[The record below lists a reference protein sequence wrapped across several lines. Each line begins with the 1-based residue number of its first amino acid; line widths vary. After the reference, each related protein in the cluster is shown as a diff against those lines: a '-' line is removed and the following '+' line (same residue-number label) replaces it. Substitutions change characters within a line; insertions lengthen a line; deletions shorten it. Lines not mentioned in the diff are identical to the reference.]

1 VKLFRSLFGESAE
14 ALEERGDAL
23 RLAGQ
28 WREAAW
34 FYGRAREA
42 ARGAALRERLEERRR
57 EAIRQAFRQ
66 MLDEADSLA
75 RRRMTREALDVLA
88 DAERFSG
95 SAEDEAIVAA
105 RRLALEPEP
114 GATAAGPTAPG
125 EPLAGRMAGMAD
137 GEDPGATVP
146 GVEVDGGELGR
157 AFRERLVGRPEGE
170 RRRFESLGT
179 DGRRGFVQLGQG
191 DPAAALESFDREIAA
206 RPESWVVREL
216 SAQALEGLGR
226 SEEACQH
233 YEAAYRRAPDRAILV
248 LEIARILRD
257 RLGRPADALERLE
270 AAARRHPPA
279 PDTLDLHLERV
290 FLRHE
295 LGRPDEAVDL
305 LTALMDEPH
314 LDRAFL
320 AFNRGGLHEQA
331 GRIEE
336 AERDLKEAVRLAP
349 DNILYLERVADL
361 IFRARRD
368 PDEALALL
376 DQALAVD
383 AHDFAGR
390 RGGLG
395 TSPDRSRL
403 QFKAARILFVLD
415 RTGEAAGRVEE
426 GLIVSHDPRVHEAL
440 LDLRR
445 DIRAAER
452 GVNT

>member
-1 VKLFRSLFGESAE
+1 MKLFRSIFGESAE
-14 ALEERGDAL
+14 VLEERGDAL

-42 ARGAALRERLEERRR
+42 ARGAALRERLEGRER
-57 EAIRQAFRQ
+57 EATHQAFRQ

-75 RRRMTREALDVLA
+75 RRRLSREALDLLA
-88 DAERFSG
+88 EAERFAQG
-95 SAEDEAIVAA
+95 GEDEAIVAA
-105 RRLALEPEP
+105 RRMALRDAD
-114 GATAAGPTAPG
+114 GGGPAPG
-125 EPLAGRMAGMAD
+125 IGLPPAAPVED
-137 GEDPGATVP
+137 GVAL
-146 GVEVDGGELGR
+146 DGGELGR
-157 AFRERLVGRPEGE
+157 AFQERLVGRPDSE
-170 RRRFESLGT
+170 RRRYESLGI
-179 DGRRGFVQLGQG
+179 DGRRGFVQLGAG
-191 DPAAALESFDREIAA
+191 DHAAALESFEKENAV

-216 SAQALEGLGR
+216 AAQALEGLGR
-226 SEEACQH
+226 SEEACQQ
-233 YEAAYRRAPDRAILV
+233 YEAAYRRAPDRSILL

-257 RLGRPADALERLE
+257 RLGRPEEALERLE
-270 AAARRHPPA
+270 TAARRHPPA
-279 PDTLDLHLERV
+279 PESLELHLERV

-295 LGRPDEAVDL
+295 LGRPDDAVAL
-305 LTALMDEPH
+305 LTELMHEPS

-320 AFNRGGLHEQA
+320 AFNRGGIHEQV

-336 AERDLKEAVRLAP
+336 AERDLKEAVSLAP
-349 DNILYLERVADL
+349 DNVLYLERVADL

-368 PDEALALL
+368 AGEALELL

-395 TSPDRSRL
+395 NSPDRARL

-445 DIRAAER
+445 EIRAAER
-452 GVNT
+452 GVNS